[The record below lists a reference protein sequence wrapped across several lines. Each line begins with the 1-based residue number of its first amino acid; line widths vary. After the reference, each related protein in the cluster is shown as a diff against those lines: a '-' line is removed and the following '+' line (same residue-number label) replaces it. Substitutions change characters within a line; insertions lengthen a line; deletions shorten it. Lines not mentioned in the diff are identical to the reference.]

1 MSNQKTDKRTGKKI
15 TNNESGKAVQIA
27 ITVALCAVLLIL
39 VAVLGFNYISA
50 RRDEAASA
58 SAAEGTDY
66 VSSAGGDESAAGA
79 QSTEA
84 VEKWQEGVISYN
96 GKKYIYNENL
106 KTILFMGVDRS
117 GVVTTS
123 EDYKSGGQSD
133 AMFLLVV
140 DNDNQKIKIVAINR
154 NCMTDID
161 LYTENGTYYATEKYQ
176 ICLQHAFGD
185 GKRLSCDRTV
195 DAVSK
200 LFYNI
205 PISGYLA
212 MNMDGITVMND
223 ALGGIEVEVLEDLD
237 GYGIT
242 LTEGETVTLKG
253 DAAELYLRG
262 RDLNEFDSASG
273 RLKRQQ
279 QYLIALANRLT
290 EAAKSDDEDEQQM
303 ALNAYDA
310 VSDYVVSS
318 VDFSSLV
325 SEIAGYSFDD
335 SDMYSV
341 PGTTQMGEKWEEY
354 VVDEEG
360 LYDLIINV
368 FYQEVQ

>member
-1 MSNQKTDKRTGKKI
+1 
-15 TNNESGKAVQIA
+15 
-27 ITVALCAVLLIL
+27 
-39 VAVLGFNYISA
+39 
-50 RRDEAASA
+50 
-58 SAAEGTDY
+58 
-66 VSSAGGDESAAGA
+66 
-79 QSTEA
+79 
-84 VEKWQEGVISYN
+84 
-96 GKKYIYNENL
+96 
-106 KTILFMGVDRS
+106 
-117 GVVTTS
+117 
-123 EDYKSGGQSD
+123 
-133 AMFLLVV
+133 MFLLVV

>member
-1 MSNQKTDKRTGKKI
+1 
-15 TNNESGKAVQIA
+15 
-27 ITVALCAVLLIL
+27 
-39 VAVLGFNYISA
+39 
-50 RRDEAASA
+50 
-58 SAAEGTDY
+58 
-66 VSSAGGDESAAGA
+66 
-79 QSTEA
+79 
-84 VEKWQEGVISYN
+84 
-96 GKKYIYNENL
+96 
-106 KTILFMGVDRS
+106 
-117 GVVTTS
+117 
-123 EDYKSGGQSD
+123 
-133 AMFLLVV
+133 
-140 DNDNQKIKIVAINR
+140 
-154 NCMTDID
+154 
-161 LYTENGTYYATEKYQ
+161 
-176 ICLQHAFGD
+176 
-185 GKRLSCDRTV
+185 
-195 DAVSK
+195 
-200 LFYNI
+200 
-205 PISGYLA
+205 
-212 MNMDGITVMND
+212 
-223 ALGGIEVEVLEDLD
+223 
-237 GYGIT
+237 